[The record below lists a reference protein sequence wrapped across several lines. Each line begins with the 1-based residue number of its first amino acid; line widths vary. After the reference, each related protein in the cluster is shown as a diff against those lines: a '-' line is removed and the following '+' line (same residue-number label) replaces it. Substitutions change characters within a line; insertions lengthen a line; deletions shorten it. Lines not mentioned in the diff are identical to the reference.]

1 MFVKNVVGVLVAM
14 AIITTIAL
22 WWGRPSNH
30 PHPKYQPLPTITKE
44 TPPEKV
50 GAIVFE
56 TKGCIACHTI
66 DGSARIGPTF
76 LHDAGST
83 ITLENGDT
91 IVVDEVYLR
100 ESIEDPRA
108 KSRPGYPPAMP
119 PEYGTLLSDREKAGL
134 VAYIMTLK

>member
-1 MFVKNVVGVLVAM
+1 
-14 AIITTIAL
+14 
-22 WWGRPSNH
+22 
-30 PHPKYQPLPTITKE
+30 LPPITKE